1 MIAVHPHSTKPENY
15 KINNEGNVMRRFD
28 DDLYVPDM
36 YDDSFYPNFLVDK
49 VKVALKKVV
58 DDLETDENY
67 SIEEVLAKFNSAVIE
82 INGLRSEFDK
92 NNSEL
97 ETVARDCIF
106 VTVRNII
113 KHFDL
118 DIDADDAMGQVLF

>member
-1 MIAVHPHSTKPENY
+1 
-15 KINNEGNVMRRFD
+15 MRRFD